1 MSPIALRPVTHADL
15 PAIMAIYHQAV
26 LKKGLTADLD
36 MIEEN
41 QWESRFQD
49 YLSGLYP
56 MFVAIEDNS
65 IIGWIT
71 LSPYRKGRKAL
82 ERTTEVSMYID
93 ERYTSRGLGSQ
104 MMEHALELAKQL
116 GYKTMIGILIET
128 NEKSTRLVTKYG
140 FELWGVL
147 PDVVE
152 IDGHTFNHC
161 IYGRKLD

>member
-1 MSPIALRPVTHADL
+1 MSSIVLRPIVHADL
-15 PAIMAIYHQAV
+15 PHVMAIYHQAV

-36 MIEEN
+36 MIDES
-41 QWESRFQD
+41 QWDLRFQD
-49 YLSGLYP
+49 YLSGDYP
-56 MFVAIEDNS
+56 MLVATEDDV
-65 IIGWIT
+65 IVGWLT

-93 ERYTSRGLGSQ
+93 ESYISRGLGSQ

-116 GYKTMIGILIET
+116 GYRTMIGILIAT
-128 NEKSTRLVTKYG
+128 NEKSAGLVAKYG

-152 IDGHTFNHC
+152 IDNKTFNHC
-161 IYGRKLD
+161 IYGRKL